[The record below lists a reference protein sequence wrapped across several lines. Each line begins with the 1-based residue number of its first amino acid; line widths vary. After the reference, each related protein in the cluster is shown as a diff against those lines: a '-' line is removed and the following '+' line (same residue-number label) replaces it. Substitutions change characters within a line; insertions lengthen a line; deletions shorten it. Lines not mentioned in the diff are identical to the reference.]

1 MKNFMLD
8 IQLEGLD
15 LYIRLISFKIIRF
28 IHQLNEYAYAQ
39 I

>member
-15 LYIRLISFKIIRF
+15 LYIRLISFKMGRF
-28 IHQLNEYAYAQ
+28 IHQLNGYAYAQ